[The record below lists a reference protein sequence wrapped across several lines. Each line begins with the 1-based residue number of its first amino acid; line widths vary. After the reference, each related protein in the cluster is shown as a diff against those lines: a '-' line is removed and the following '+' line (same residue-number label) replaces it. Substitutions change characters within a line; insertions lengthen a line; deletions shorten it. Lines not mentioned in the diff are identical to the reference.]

1 MKDVQIILVFSIN
14 TAWNLYNFR
23 QGLIRDL
30 QARGFHIVTLAPA
43 DAFSDSLRALGCEVH
58 DLPMQG
64 QGTNPLQDFKL
75 FLRYRQLLKQIRPV
89 AYLGWTIKPNIYG
102 SLAAHSLG
110 IPVINNVSG
119 LGTAFMKSGWLNK
132 VVRQLYRFAFS
143 RSHRVFFQNPDD
155 QALFVEQGIVASATA
170 GLLPGSGI
178 DLQRFQPASR
188 EPLQGRPFR
197 FLLVARM
204 LRDKGVEEYVQ
215 AARQL
220 CQQYPNVVFQC
231 LGFLDVANPSAI
243 SRDEM
248 QAWVDEGVVTYLGS
262 ADDVR
267 PWLAQADCVV
277 LPSYREGTPRTLL
290 EAAAMGRPL
299 IATDVPGCRQVVDH
313 GTNGFLCGVRSA
325 GSLAVAMVNMLS
337 LPNNDWQ
344 RMADASRTKA
354 VQEFDEAIVMQ
365 AYAVALSDCCGA

>member
-1 MKDVQIILVFSIN
+1 MTHQPVVVLSIN

-30 QARGFHIVTLAPA
+30 QARDFRICTIAPA
-43 DAFSDSLRALGCEVH
+43 DAFSDQLRVLGCEVH

-64 QGTNPLQDFKL
+64 QGTNPLQDLQL
-75 FLRYRQLLKQIRPV
+75 FWRYRQLLKQIKPV

-119 LGTAFMKSGWLNK
+119 LGTAFMKPGWLNAI
-132 VVRQLYRFAFS
+132 VRRLYRFAFS

-155 QALFVEQGIVASATA
+155 LALFVDQGLVTAAKA

-178 DLQRFQPASR
+178 DLQRFQPAPR
-188 EPLQGRPFR
+188 EPLQDRPFR

-204 LRDKGVEEYVQ
+204 LRDKGVGEYVQ
-215 AARQL
+215 AARL
-220 CQQYPNVVFQC
+220 LRQQHPNVVFQC
-231 LGFLDVANPSAI
+231 LGFLDVANPSAV
-243 SRDEM
+243 SREEM

-290 EAAAMGRPL
+290 EAAAMARPL

-313 GTNGFLCGVRSA
+313 GKNGLLCEVRSA
-325 GSLAVAMVNMLS
+325 TSLAAAMVDLLHLN
-337 LPNNDWQ
+337 PIDWQ
-344 RMADASRTKA
+344 RMANASRTKV
-354 VQEFDEAIVMQ
+354 VQEFDENLVIQ
-365 AYAVALSDCCGA
+365 AYAEALNRLA

>member
-1 MKDVQIILVFSIN
+1 MSFSRLNLVFSTN
-14 TAWNLYNFR
+14 TSWNIVNFR
-23 QGLIRDL
+23 SGLINSL
-30 QARGFHIVTLAPA
+30 QEIGYHIVTLSPDDSSVPA
-43 DAFSDSLRALGCEVH
+43 LKALGCEVH
-58 DLPMQG
+58 NLPMQG
-64 QGTNPLQDFKL
+64 QGTNPLQDLKL
-75 FLRYRQLLKQIRPV
+75 FWRYRQLLKQIKPA

-119 LGTAFMKSGWLNK
+119 LGTAFMKPGWLNK

-155 QALFVEQGIVASATA
+155 QALFVNQGLLAAETA

-178 DLQRFQPASR
+178 DLKSFQPAPR

-215 AARQL
+215 AARL
-220 CQQYPNVVFQC
+220 LRHQYPNVVFQC
-231 LGFLDVANPSAI
+231 LGFLDVANPSAV

-248 QAWVDEGVVTYLGS
+248 QAWVDEGVVIYLGS

-267 PWLAQADCVV
+267 TWLAQADCVV

-290 EAAAMGRPL
+290 EAAAMARPL
-299 IATDVPGCRQVVDH
+299 IATDVPGCRQVVD
-313 GTNGFLCGVRSA
+313 NGINGLLCEVRSA
-325 GSLAVAMVNMLS
+325 ASLATAMTQMLK
-337 LPNNDWQ
+337 LKPTDWQ
-344 RMADASRTKA
+344 RMANASRTKA
-354 VQEFDEAIVMQ
+354 VHEFDERIVIS
-365 AYAVALSDCCGA
+365 AYAEALKRLA

>member
-1 MKDVQIILVFSIN
+1 MMSSHQPLVALSIN

-23 QGLIRDL
+23 QGLLRDL
-30 QARGFHIVTLAPA
+30 QANRFNTVTLAPA
-43 DAFSDSLRALGCEVH
+43 DAFSDKLRTLGCEVH
-58 DLPMQG
+58 NLPMQG
-64 QGTNPLQDFKL
+64 QGTNPLQDLKL
-75 FLRYRQLLKQIRPV
+75 FWRYRQLLKKIKPV
-89 AYLGWTIKPNIYG
+89 AFLAWTIKPNIYG

-119 LGTAFMKSGWLNK
+119 LGTAFMKPGWLNTL
-132 VVRQLYRFAFS
+132 VRQLYRLAFS

-155 QALFVEQGIVASATA
+155 QTLFVSQGLLSAEKSA
-170 GLLPGSGI
+170 LLPGSGI
-178 DLQRFQPASR
+178 DLQRFQPAPR
-188 EPLQGRPFR
+188 EPLEDRPFR

-215 AARQL
+215 AARL
-220 CQQYPNVVFQC
+220 LRQQHPNVVFQC
-231 LGFLDVANPSAI
+231 LGFLDVENPSAI

-248 QAWVDEGVVTYLGS
+248 QAWVEEGVVDYLGC

-290 EAAAMGRPL
+290 EAAAMARPL

-313 GTNGFLCGVRSA
+313 GINGLLCEVRSA
-325 GSLAVAMVNMLS
+325 ASLAEAMSKMIHLKAT
-337 LPNNDWQ
+337 DWQ
-344 RMADASRTKA
+344 RMANASRTKA
-354 VQEFDEAIVMQ
+354 VHEFDEGIVIR
-365 AYAVALSDCCGA
+365 AYAEALKRLA